1 LDQSFADAQEVYAS
15 QWASSMH
22 GAAKA
27 LVATAQMSPEDA
39 ILQAASHMQ
48 SAGREYQMDP
58 SMDASMA
65 HSVSFQHDGSFVRRD
80 MSASLSMTDLGAF
93 TDHDSQMMDA
103 KNGDMMEVTTSQPVV
118 LKPAASRS
126 SANNEREMQQL
137 FMANKHRSLQ
147 DIARELHGNERGP
160 NSERQRQVF
169 AMLW

>member
-1 LDQSFADAQEVYAS
+1 
-15 QWASSMH
+15 MH
-22 GAAKA
+22 NAAKA
-27 LVATAQMSPEDA
+27 LVGSAQMSPEDA
-39 ILQAASHMQ
+39 ILQAASHIQ
-48 SAGREYQMDP
+48 STGREYQMDP

-80 MSASLSMTDLGAF
+80 LSASLSMTELGGF
-93 TDHDSQMMDA
+93 TDHDSQMLDA
-103 KNGDMMEVTTSQPVV
+103 KQDDMLDAAPQAAIPKATS
-118 LKPAASRS
+118 SRS

-137 FMANKHRSLQ
+137 FVANKHRALQ

>member
-1 LDQSFADAQEVYAS
+1 
-15 QWASSMH
+15 
-22 GAAKA
+22 
-27 LVATAQMSPEDA
+27 
-39 ILQAASHMQ
+39 
-48 SAGREYQMDP
+48 
-58 SMDASMA
+58 
-65 HSVSFQHDGSFVRRD
+65 
-80 MSASLSMTDLGAF
+80 MTDLGAF